1 MDKQDWNVEQQI
13 WQRVRAN
20 RDEGSQSDLRQLRRE
35 AMELAAVYRGLLS
48 RMTGRQREQVAR
60 LHQGEQANAAAL
72 AGIGILSHQNREQLK
87 IWQPGK
93 EEPQKLLERCYHRT
107 RRCMMEYMAR
117 SAEVEFGVVFEKLA
131 KREGEQC
138 GIIAELLGE
147 MQ

>member
-1 MDKQDWNVEQQI
+1 MDKQDWNEEQQI

-20 RDEGSQSDLRQLRRE
+20 REESVKYDLRQLRRE

-48 RMTGRQREQVAR
+48 RLTGRQREQAAR

-87 IWQPGK
+87 IWQLGK

-117 SAEVEFGVVFEKLA
+117 SAESEFGVVFEKLA

-138 GIIAELLGE
+138 SIIAELLGE
-147 MQ
+147 LP

>member
-1 MDKQDWNVEQQI
+1 MDKQDMEQQV

-20 RDEGSQSDLRQLRRE
+20 REETTKSDLRQLQRE

-48 RMTGRQREQVAR
+48 RMTGRQREQAAR

-72 AGIGILSHQNREQLK
+72 AGIGILAHQNREQLK

-93 EEPQKLLERCYHRT
+93 ESPEKLLERCYHRT

-117 SAEVEFGVVFEKLA
+117 SAEAEFGVVFEKLA

>member
-1 MDKQDWNVEQQI
+1 MDKQDWNAEQQI

-20 RDEGSQSDLRQLRRE
+20 REEGAKNDLRQLRRE
-35 AMELAAVYRGLLS
+35 AMELAAVYRGLLP
-48 RMTGRQREQVAR
+48 RMTGRQWEQAAR
-60 LHQGEQANAAAL
+60 LYQGEQANAAAL

-87 IWQPGK
+87 LWQPGK

-117 SAEVEFGVVFEKLA
+117 SAEAEFGVVFEKLA

-138 GIIAELLGE
+138 SIIAELLGE
-147 MQ
+147 LQ

>member
-1 MDKQDWNVEQQI
+1 MDKQDWNAEQQI

-20 RDEGSQSDLRQLRRE
+20 REEGSKNDLRQLRRE

-87 IWQPGK
+87 LWQPGK

-117 SAEVEFGVVFEKLA
+117 SAESEFGVVFEKLA

-138 GIIAELLGE
+138 SIIAELLGE
-147 MQ
+147 LP

>member
-20 RDEGSQSDLRQLRRE
+20 REEGSKNDLRQLRRE

-87 IWQPGK
+87 LWQPGK

-117 SAEVEFGVVFEKLA
+117 SAEAEFGVVFEKLA

-147 MQ
+147 LQ